1 MMRIKL
7 FGLCLAYA
15 VVALVRPREVE
26 KLLEAAE
33 DGVRARHAL
42 KQQFMTDVRRALRAK
57 ARVKGHVPPR
67 PIPAPRG
74 PL

>member
-1 MMRIKL
+1 MLRIKL
-7 FGLCLAYA
+7 FGLFVAFA

-26 KLLEAAE
+26 KLLDAAE
-33 DGVRARHAL
+33 DGVRARRAL
-42 KQQFMTDVRRALRAK
+42 KQQFMTEMRRALRAK
-57 ARVKGHVPPR
+57 ARAKGHVPPH